1 MHLPNKVQRESKIC
15 AIFKLTKQKDTTH
28 HAMNIKSIL
37 ILALAMTLLNCN
49 SENKTKPLTLFV
61 GTYTD
66 TESEGI
72 YKMQFDAENGKILS
86 ATLAAKITSPSY
98 LAISSDKDF
107 LYAVQEINDFENG
120 AGAVT
125 TFAMENDSLLET
137 QTVSS
142 GGAHPCHVSLS
153 PLGAK
158 LAVSNYTGGN
168 VSIYNRGID
177 GKLSGPAAFMDHSK
191 IDSTK
196 TSHAHMAKWVN
207 DDILIAD
214 LGLDALLAYKN
225 EDAEMAK
232 PKALV
237 QLTEGAGPRHF
248 TTTKNGRFL
257 YVINELNS
265 TINVF
270 TKNDS
275 GSYIGTH
282 KVSTLAADFKG
293 ESFCADLH
301 ISQDGKFL
309 YGSNRGENTI
319 VIFSIDSATGGLTLV
334 GRESVKG
341 DWPRNFTID
350 PTGKFLLVAN
360 QNSNNITVFKRD
372 SEKGTLTFLNEE
384 KLAKPVC
391 LVFL

>member
-1 MHLPNKVQRESKIC
+1 
-15 AIFKLTKQKDTTH
+15 
-28 HAMNIKSIL
+28 MNIKPVL

-49 SENKTKPLTLFV
+49 PENETKPLTLFV

-72 YKMQFDAENGKILS
+72 YKLQFDAENGKILS
-86 ATLAAKITSPSY
+86 TTLAAKAKSPSF
-98 LAISSDKDF
+98 LAISQDKDF
-107 LYAVQEINDFENG
+107 LYAVQESNDFENG

-125 TFAMENDSLLET
+125 AFAMENDSLIEI

-153 PLGAK
+153 PSGDK
-158 LAVSNYTGGN
+158 LAVANYSGGN
-168 VSIYNRGID
+168 ASIYNVAAD
-177 GKLSGPAAFMDHSK
+177 GKLQPSAFMDHTQ
-191 IDSTK
+191 IDTTK
-196 TSHAHMAKWVN
+196 TAHAHMAKWVN
-207 DDILIAD
+207 DDIYIAD
-214 LGLDALLAYKN
+214 LGLDALLAYKD
-225 EDAEMAK
+225 EAAEMAK
-232 PKALV
+232 PKAVLK
-237 QLTEGAGPRHF
+237 LPEGAGPRHF
-248 TTTKNGRFL
+248 TTTENGRFL

-265 TINVF
+265 TLTVF
-270 TKNDS
+270 EKNADGIYS
-275 GSYIGTH
+275 DIQNE
-282 KVSTLAADFKG
+282 STLAADFKG
-293 ESFCADLH
+293 KSFCADLH

-319 VIFSIDSATGGLTLV
+319 VIFSIDQQTGRLSLV

-341 DWPRNFTID
+341 DWPRNFTLD

-372 SEKGTLTFLNEE
+372 IEKGTLTFLNEQ

>member
-1 MHLPNKVQRESKIC
+1 
-15 AIFKLTKQKDTTH
+15 
-28 HAMNIKSIL
+28 
-37 ILALAMTLLNCN
+37 
-49 SENKTKPLTLFV
+49 
-61 GTYTD
+61 
-66 TESEGI
+66 
-72 YKMQFDAENGKILS
+72 
-86 ATLAAKITSPSY
+86 
-98 LAISSDKDF
+98 
-107 LYAVQEINDFENG
+107 
-120 AGAVT
+120 
-125 TFAMENDSLLET
+125 
-137 QTVSS
+137 
-142 GGAHPCHVSLS
+142 
-153 PLGAK
+153 
-158 LAVSNYTGGN
+158 
-168 VSIYNRGID
+168 
-177 GKLSGPAAFMDHSK
+177 
-191 IDSTK
+191 
-196 TSHAHMAKWVN
+196 MAKWVN

-248 TTTKNGRFL
+248 TTTENGRFL

>member
-1 MHLPNKVQRESKIC
+1 
-15 AIFKLTKQKDTTH
+15 
-28 HAMNIKSIL
+28 MNIKSIL

-49 SENKTKPLTLFV
+49 EKDQTKSMTLFV

-72 YKMQFDAENGKILS
+72 YKLQFDTESGKILS
-86 ATLAAKITSPSY
+86 TNLAAKITSPSY
-98 LAISSDKDF
+98 LAISEGKDF

-125 TFAMENDSLLET
+125 AFSMENDSLT
-137 QTVSS
+137 KIQTVSS

-153 PLGAK
+153 PSGDK
-158 LAVSNYTGGN
+158 LAVANYTGGN
-168 VSIYNRGID
+168 ASIYKVGID
-177 GKLSGPAAFMDHSK
+177 GKLSGPSAFMDHNQ

-196 TSHAHMAKWVN
+196 TPHTHMAKWAN
-207 DDILIAD
+207 NNILIAD
-214 LGLDALLAYKN
+214 LGLDALLEYKD

-232 PKALV
+232 PKALL
-237 QLTEGAGPRHF
+237 QLPEGAGPRHF
-248 TTTKNGRFL
+248 TTTENGRFL

-265 TINVF
+265 SITVF
-270 TKNDS
+270 EKNAEGD
-275 GSYIGTH
+275 YLDIQNE
-282 KVSTLAADFKG
+282 STLASDFKG
-293 ESFCADLH
+293 KSFCADLH

-319 VIFSIDSATGGLTLV
+319 VIFSIDQQTGRLTLV
-334 GRESVKG
+334 GRESVQG
-341 DWPRNFTID
+341 DWPRNFTLD

-360 QNSNNITVFKRD
+360 QKSNNITVFKRD
-372 SEKGTLTFLNEE
+372 IEKGTLTFLNEE